1 MKNNMKKTLELLSER
16 IIEYIKHDLQL
27 DKVNSSFTIQDVS
40 HIQYNDISTFISLNG
55 NLSGTIGLSISNN
68 LAKILVKHFIY
79 GEIDE
84 DTLSELASENIAET
98 LNITLGNIIKD
109 LDQVK
114 LGGTVDI
121 STPYTLHNSVNIT
134 KKKNGTMYLSK
145 IKYLDETIIVS
156 YFI

>member
-16 IIEYIKHDLQL
+16 IIGYIKHDLQL